1 MERTYL
7 AAKQRGGRMLFETE
21 VAWDQI
27 ESLLQSLLNKEE
39 QERRKALQ
47 LEKLTLGEEE

>member
-1 MERTYL
+1 
-7 AAKQRGGRMLFETE
+7 MLFEKD

-27 ESLLQSLLNKEE
+27 ENLLQSLLNKEE

-47 LEKLTLGEEE
+47 LETLTLGEDE